1 MLKFKKN
8 IKEKIMTGLLFGAT
22 FSYGCEAANTF
33 GLTPMLK
40 EYAFS
45 AGKSC
50 SENEIRQALKKLASY
65 FYYLAIAK
73 ANEISDPF
81 DLRVVKAH
89 WIGNE
94 LLKKVTERHGLWVL
108 KEEGI
113 RHDRFILFCHLK
125 PLIQTGKAHHSFY
138 AKYVGK
144 DVCSITSGEGFF
156 WHLGEKRMPAN
167 SEDLQNLAK
176 YSRQ

>member
-1 MLKFKKN
+1 
-8 IKEKIMTGLLFGAT
+8 MTGLLLGAT

-45 AGKSC
+45 NGKSC
-50 SENEIRQALKKLASY
+50 SENEIRQALERLASY

-73 ANEISDPF
+73 ANNISDPF

-94 LLKKVTERHGLWVL
+94 LLENVTKNHGLAVL
-108 KEEGI
+108 AEKSAK
-113 RHDRFILFCHLK
+113 RDRFILFYYLK

-138 AKYVGK
+138 AKFIGK
-144 DVCSITSGEGFF
+144 NVCSVTASEGFF
-156 WHLGEKRMPAN
+156 WHLGQKRVPV
-167 SEDLQNLAK
+167 EPGDLENLAK
-176 YSRQ
+176 YGSC